1 VFAIILIVLGVT
13 HWYIGKWGLGN
24 MVSTRAEEPR
34 IADVAVDMAP
44 GDPQTH
50 FAAAVLYDRTFI
62 AADQERS
69 LNEYETA
76 VALSPNNYIL
86 WLEYGKALERNG
98 DSVRAESALKRALDL
113 APNYAAVQ
121 WALGN
126 LEVRNGE
133 TDSGFEQIKRAMEGD
148 PQLAASAVAFAYQ
161 FFDGDLEQ
169 VRSVTGNVVAANSAL
184 AVLLARQKRYDEAS
198 VVWQAIGRY
207 DSDAIVS
214 SGRSLVNELIS
225 AKKFAEALKVSATID
240 TSSAFAA
247 EKVTDGGFEE
257 AVKLE
262 GASPFDWQI
271 GQGNQPQV
279 LQSTSQP
286 HGGERSLVLRYSSND
301 GNGLKSISQTVVV
314 HPNTKYSITGFYHSD
329 VKSDG
334 KLVWQIT
341 DAASGAVI
349 GESTLTPANGWT
361 GFSVDFRL
369 GNADAVVVQFM
380 VKSCGS
386 ALCPI
391 SGSIWFDDIE
401 LKPV

>member
-1 VFAIILIVLGVT
+1 
-13 HWYIGKWGLGN
+13 
-24 MVSTRAEEPR
+24 
-34 IADVAVDMAP
+34 
-44 GDPQTH
+44 
-50 FAAAVLYDRTFI
+50 
-62 AADQERS
+62 
-69 LNEYETA
+69 
-76 VALSPNNYIL
+76 
-86 WLEYGKALERNG
+86 
-98 DSVRAESALKRALDL
+98 
-113 APNYAAVQ
+113 
-121 WALGN
+121 
-126 LEVRNGE
+126 VRNGE
-133 TDSGFEQIKRAMEGD
+133 TDSGFEQIKRAMVGD
-148 PQLAASAVAFAYQ
+148 PQLAMPAVAFAYQ
-161 FFDGDLEQ
+161 FFDGDLDQ
-169 VRSVTGNVVAANSAL
+169 VRSVTGNVVSANSAL

-198 VVWQAIGRY
+198 VVWQAIGSY

-225 AKKFAEALKVSATID
+225 AKKFAEALKVNATID
-240 TSSAFAA
+240 TSSAFLA
-247 EKVTDGGFEE
+247 EKIADGGFED

-271 GQGNQPQV
+271 GQGSQPQV

-314 HPNTKYSITGFYHSD
+314 RPNSKYSITGFYHSD
-329 VKSDG
+329 IKSDG
-334 KLVWQIT
+334 KLVWQVT

-349 GESTLTPANGWT
+349 GESTLAPANGWT